1 MNNLKKY
8 TIENLIE
15 YLMQAH
21 LALVNQD
28 ALFIGKI
35 QIVLHMKVNKKIQKV
50 IIATSYN
57 NLLKQLLT
65 KPLCWLDGYEVEN
78 VKIEQLVPNKDS
90 KLYKIL
96 GGVKC

>member
-21 LALVNQD
+21 LELVNQD
-28 ALFIGKI
+28 ALYIGKI

-50 IIATSYN
+50 VMATSYI

-65 KPLCWLDGYEVEN
+65 KPLSWLDGYEIES
-78 VKIEQLVPNKDS
+78 VKIEQRTPNKDS
-90 KLYKIL
+90 ILYKIL
-96 GGVKC
+96 GGVK

>member
-1 MNNLKKY
+1 MTNLKKY
-8 TIENLIE
+8 TNENLIE

-50 IIATSYN
+50 IVVSSYN

-65 KPLCWLDGYEVEN
+65 KPLCWLDGYEIES
-78 VKIEQLVPNKDS
+78 VKIEQNIPNKDS
-90 KLYKIL
+90 KIYKIL
-96 GGVKC
+96 GGEK